1 MADSVRPVIEA
12 IWSSLGL
19 PHPVDRIGAEF
30 TFEANGADV
39 TVSLAPSGQDA
50 LLRVLLGHLATDPVT
65 ARDQAVSILRQGLGL
80 MAVNRASLSLAGE
93 TTLESF
99 AALDRGG
106 ASAPVPIYA
115 EAVVPLGARDVA
127 LAPQALTDLL
137 QWHALVAGN
146 LAPVDRA
153 GTATAVAET
162 GVGDEMMIFRP

>member
-1 MADSVRPVIEA
+1 MSDSVRPVVEA

-50 LLRVLLGHLATDPVT
+50 LLRVLLGHLATDPAT

-137 QWHALVAGN
+137 QWHALVAGA
-146 LAPVDRA
+146 LAPIDRGGA
-153 GTATAVAET
+153 RNAIAET

>member
-1 MADSVRPVIEA
+1 MSDSVRPVVEA

-50 LLRVLLGHLATDPVT
+50 LMRVLLGHLATDQVT

-80 MAVNRASLSLAGE
+80 MAVNRASLSLAGL
-93 TTLESF
+93 TTLDSF
-99 AALDRGG
+99 AALERGG
-106 ASAPVPIYA
+106 ASAPVPVFA

-137 QWHALVAGN
+137 QWHALVAGI
-146 LAPVDRA
+146 LAPVERGRA
-153 GTATAVAET
+153 TPSAAEA
-162 GVGDEMMIFRP
+162 GAGDDMMIFRP